1 MQAAPSKPRMRLL
14 RSAASACPAQAPPSH
29 ALTGRF
35 LAAGQAVDVWV
46 ELGVPRGSAQGVA
59 QVLAHLTAPDG
70 RVVAKASRSV
80 LLRSDWWSVG

>member
-1 MQAAPSKPRMRLL
+1 M
-14 RSAASACPAQAPPSH
+14 
-29 ALTGRF
+29 
-35 LAAGQAVDVWV
+35 WV